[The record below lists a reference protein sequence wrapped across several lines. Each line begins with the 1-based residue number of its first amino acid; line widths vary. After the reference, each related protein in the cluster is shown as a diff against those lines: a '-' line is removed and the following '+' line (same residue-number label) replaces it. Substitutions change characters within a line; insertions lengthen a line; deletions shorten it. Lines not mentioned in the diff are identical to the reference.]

1 MYQNQETGD
10 GYLNYHMRT
19 IKIDD
24 ECLPPSAK
32 PKKTRPPGPNQ
43 KKRKE
48 KGDKPER
55 PQGSQAYMRC
65 GHIGHNKR
73 MQRVSCVEAILRVY
87 FD

>member
-24 ECLPPSAK
+24 ECLPPPAK
-32 PKKTRPPGPNQ
+32 PKKTRPNQ

-55 PQGSQAYMRC
+55 PQGPQACMRC
-65 GHIGHNKR
+65 GRIVNNKKNAR
-73 MQRVSCVEAILRVY
+73 ECPAWRPY
-87 FD
+87 